1 LAINQ
6 LPVVTTPKAVQPVR
20 DVKSAQRAFF
30 QAALGQVQAAPTA
43 AQATTPVVRTE
54 PVRSTRS
61 AAPDPADGRRILPPG
76 SLLDIKI

>member
-1 LAINQ
+1 MAVNQ

-30 QAALGQVQAAPTA
+30 QAALGQVRAAPTTPQA
-43 AQATTPVVRTE
+43 ATPVVRSE
-54 PVRSTRS
+54 PVR
-61 AAPDPADGRRILPPG
+61 AARGASPDPSDGRRILPPG

>member
-1 LAINQ
+1 LAVNQ

-30 QAALGQVQAAPTA
+30 QAALGQVQAAP
-43 AQATTPVVRTE
+43 ATTPVVRAE
-54 PVRSTRS
+54 PVRSARVAS
-61 AAPDPADGRRILPPG
+61 PDPADGRRILPPG